1 MMEYDGFSSHVWLPE
16 GKSTRGY
23 GLPIQ
28 EHLPKGLAG
37 FVPSCW
43 ARWRLWRWLPLWSSW
58 DQGPMASRGN
68 AVRSWGMP
76 RWSSFE
82 TLQIRFLC
90 FSGHVWRIKGWP
102 IFVFLFVMFGPCPAC
117 PVQSWQCWSPF
128 QSGSRGSGP
137 CSSGFA
143 VGDTPAENIRQ
154 ERLVNWDG
162 ALVFEFSISPKIRPV
177 MPWDARLVSLCAKV
191 VVETSRL
198 AWGCLLSRKALCNP
212 NQADRVNVRSKSMIQ
227 GCTNAGHSLRYQPSI
242 CSWGN
247 YILLQF
253 WPFPFSPLT
262 AKCGCRWFGFLF
274 ACSAVLAVSIEYS
287 WISHSL

>member
-1 MMEYDGFSSHVWLPE
+1 MAFPAMELITRGFW
-16 GKSTRGY
+16 STRGY

-90 FSGHVWRIKGWP
+90 FSGHVWRKNGWP
-102 IFVFLFVMFGPCPAC
+102 IFVFLFVMFGPRPAC

-128 QSGSRGSGP
+128 QSRSRGSGP

-143 VGDTPAENIRQ
+143 VGDTPAFLKTSARRDWWTGMEPWF
-154 ERLVNWDG
+154 L
-162 ALVFEFSISPKIRPV
+162 SSPYP
-177 MPWDARLVSLCAKV
+177 
-191 VVETSRL
+191 
-198 AWGCLLSRKALCNP
+198 
-212 NQADRVNVRSKSMIQ
+212 
-227 GCTNAGHSLRYQPSI
+227 
-242 CSWGN
+242 
-247 YILLQF
+247 
-253 WPFPFSPLT
+253 
-262 AKCGCRWFGFLF
+262 RWFGKWCLEMPDWCLH
-274 ACSAVLAVSIEYS
+274 APR
-287 WISHSL
+287 